1 MPTKAMVCDDALF
14 MRFTLAKILTQAG
27 FEVVGQAS
35 TGAEAVEMYRK
46 LEPEVVTMDVVM
58 PDMSGLDALRA
69 IKEEFPAAKIVMC
82 SAAANRDLI
91 AEAMAEGA
99 ADYISKPFQPSR
111 ILEVMRRIA

>member
-1 MPTKAMVCDDALF
+1 MPTRAMVCDDALF
-14 MRFTLAKILTQAG
+14 MRFTLSKILTQAG
-27 FEVVGQAS
+27 FEVVAEAT
-35 TGAEAVEMYRK
+35 TGAEAVAKYR
-46 LEPEVVTMDVVM
+46 ETQPEVVTMDVVM

-69 IKEEFPAAKIVMC
+69 IREEFPTAKIVMC

-99 ADYISKPFQPSR
+99 SDYISKPFQPSR